1 MADLDSGPSPT
12 SDRLDA
18 EAGRG
23 RMGAAARWFP
33 EGTTCAA
40 GNSVSFATGTSEEH
54 EALQESEGMWVLW
67 HWRDGE
73 DASSRP
79 VDPVTAREWLVRN
92 EHFDFLSQLEVGESM
107 SVSEEGGP

>member
-1 MADLDSGPSPT
+1 
-12 SDRLDA
+12 
-18 EAGRG
+18 
-23 RMGAAARWFP
+23 
-33 EGTTCAA
+33 
-40 GNSVSFATGTSEEH
+40 
-54 EALQESEGMWVLW
+54 MWVLW